1 MYFLFHLNKSEGL
14 YRRWVLDVADKKA
27 LNQKLSGGVCVTVII
42 DPENKTL
49 SFGNFLKHI
58 KYGRNRKHL

>member
-14 YRRWVLDVADKKA
+14 YRRWVLDVPDNKA
-27 LNQKLSGGVCVTVII
+27 LNQKLCGGVCVI
-42 DPENKTL
+42 DPDNKAL

-58 KYGRNRKHL
+58 KHGRNRKHL

>member
-1 MYFLFHLNKSEGL
+1 M
-14 YRRWVLDVADKKA
+14 ADKKA
-27 LNQKLSGGVCVTVII
+27 LNQKLSGGVCVTVSI